1 VFVLLILIDTELES
15 LIWEGALYRVG
26 MRPSRPQVNRILNCL
41 EAGII
46 SRTVIKK
53 AWFVAVGGVERE
65 YGERE
70 RERGSNLEM
79 HTKSNNDWI

>member
-15 LIWEGALYRVG
+15 LIWEGALYR
-26 MRPSRPQVNRILNCL
+26 MRLSRPQVNRILICL

-46 SRTVIKK
+46 SRTVIKR

-65 YGERE
+65 YGE

>member
-70 RERGSNLEM
+70 REQSR
-79 HTKSNNDWI
+79 DAYQIQQ